1 MCGQE
6 WGEGAPLQ
14 AHAERPATGQRTYR
28 IEFIQSMA
36 REAERVVEAEKG
48 GGGGGVE

>member
-14 AHAERPATGQRTYR
+14 AHAERPATGRTYR

-48 GGGGGVE
+48 GGGVGVE